1 MTVEDLLDELDGRLM
16 RITLAHPVLELEVLK
31 IKKHTAYAL
40 NNDRDLK
47 GRPLNKDK
55 TLTDAV
61 RRTLE
66 MVRKHPELKE
76 YVKPVVKKAVA
87 YLEPGTPVS

>member
-1 MTVEDLLDELDGRLM
+1 MINDLLDELDGRLL
-16 RITLAHPVLELEVLK
+16 RITLAHPILELEILK
-31 IKKHTAYAL
+31 IKKHTTYAL
-40 NNDRDLK
+40 EHDRDPK
-47 GRPLNKDK
+47 GRPLNKNK
-55 TLTDAV
+55 TLHDAV
-61 RRTLE
+61 TRTLE